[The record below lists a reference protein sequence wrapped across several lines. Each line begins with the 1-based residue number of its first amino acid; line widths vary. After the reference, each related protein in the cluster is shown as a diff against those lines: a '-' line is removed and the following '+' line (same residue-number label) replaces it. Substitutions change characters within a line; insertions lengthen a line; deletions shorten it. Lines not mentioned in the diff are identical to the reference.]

1 MRGEA
6 ARLFVLELL
15 LLLVFLPPFL
25 LLPWG
30 RTGLP
35 AGPVVAVIGGIAA
48 GVSLYALYAARRA
61 EGREDWRAA
70 AMLLGVGPG
79 LWLWAGGIAFRLG
92 DPGLALFAVFASVLS
107 SLALLRFP
115 EPPEEESAPRK
126 PGE

>member
-6 ARLFVLELL
+6 ARLFLLELL

-35 AGPVVAVIGGIAA
+35 AAPAVAVIAA
-48 GVSLYALYAARRA
+48 IGTGVSFYALASARRA
-61 EGREDWRAA
+61 ERREDWRAA

-79 LWLWAGGIAFRLG
+79 LGLWAAGLAFRLG
-92 DPGLALFAVFASVLS
+92 DGGLALLAALGAALLALS
-107 SLALLRFP
+107 LLRFP
-115 EPPEEESAPRK
+115 EPPEEPP
-126 PGE
+126 PGEPR

>member
-6 ARLFVLELL
+6 ARLFLLQLL

-30 RTGLP
+30 WTGLP
-35 AGPVVAVIGGIAA
+35 AGPVVAVIGAIAV
-48 GVSLYALYAARRA
+48 GVSLFALLSARRA
-61 EGREDWRAA
+61 ERREDWRAA

-92 DPGLALFAVFASVLS
+92 DPGLALFSVFASGLFA
-107 SLALLRFP
+107 LLLLRFP
-115 EPPEEESAPRK
+115 GPPEEKAPPRE
-126 PGE
+126 PRE